1 MISNTQQQAVNKLSP
16 YLDKAELFIA
26 AFILIALVFKIQHW
40 PGAGIMLTVLL
51 TTLAVMYFFNAFAQI
66 TNPQLRMMDVF
77 FNKVMYWGLSV
88 GAQGLLFTLQKW
100 PGGDMMVL
108 ISSVTSVVS
117 ILYVLKVKNES
128 PEASVFSN
136 RVLLRLIVFA
146 VICITAVVGYY

>member
-16 YLDKAELFIA
+16 YLDKAELFMA
-26 AFILIALVFKIQHW
+26 ALILVALVFKIQHW

-51 TTLAVMYFFNAFAQI
+51 STLAVMYFFSAFAQH

-100 PGGDMMVL
+100 PGGDMLVL
-108 ISSVTSVVS
+108 MGSITSVAS
-117 ILYVLKVKNES
+117 IIYVLKVKKERA
-128 PEASVFSN
+128 EAAVFSN

-146 VICITAVVGYY
+146 VICITAVVGY